1 MGCILPIF
9 ALFVPRLLMVFIW
22 LLTSWFGETYET
34 KLYPFLGWL
43 FMPYTTLAYMT
54 AMLQNNHEL
63 NGGWI
68 VLLIVAV
75 MFDLGGQSSSV
86 QSTKK

>member
-9 ALFVPRLLMVFIW
+9 ALFVPRLSMFFIW
-22 LLTSWFGETYET
+22 LLTSWFGEAYET

-68 VLLIVAV
+68 VLLVVAV